1 MKNKDIVKINLE
13 DEKENDKKS
22 FKKAFKELP
31 EKNITRKKTSDYKIS
46 KSHKKKNIQKK
57 KKIKELPLFISSSSD
72 NFSAEELLN
81 EINLEKEDNIET
93 AESLIN
99 QAEELIKEERLK
111 EIPDIEP
118 KFNIQKEV
126 KKEVILNNKEDFNE
140 SLSIQDMN
148 LGYNLFDLKKCPLCS
163 GKMKRSKVIKR
174 NNILSQMIKCRNKNC
189 NFEKEIMIV
198 L

>member
-31 EKNITRKKTSDYKIS
+31 EKNIARKKVPKFKIS
-46 KSHKKKNIQKK
+46 KSYKKNDSQK

-81 EINLEKEDNIET
+81 EINLEEENNIET
-93 AESLIN
+93 AENLIN

-174 NNILSQMIKCRNKNC
+174 NNILSQMIKCKNKNC

>member
-31 EKNITRKKTSDYKIS
+31 EKNIARKKVPKFKIS
-46 KSHKKKNIQKK
+46 KSYKKNDSQK

-81 EINLEKEDNIET
+81 EINLEEENNIET
-93 AESLIN
+93 AENLIN

-140 SLSIQDMN
+140 SLGIQDMN